1 MATTLDKSIQ
11 AEAYKLV
18 FWQLIVM
25 MGLALVLLILQGIQ
39 SGFSAL
45 LGGLAYCVPNFVFVW
60 RVFRTASAKAAKQ
73 FVMAFF
79 AGETIKLFC
88 SAILFLLIVK
98 YLPVTLLSLLIGYIG
113 AIVAFWIVSAF
124 FISWQPGVAP

>member
-1 MATTLDKSIQ
+1 MATELDKSIQ
-11 AEAYKLV
+11 TEAYKLV
-18 FWQLIVM
+18 FWQLIVT

-45 LGGLAYCVPNFVFVW
+45 LGGLAYCVPNIVFVW
-60 RVFRTASAKAAKQ
+60 RVFKTASVRAAKQ
-73 FVMAFF
+73 FMLAFF
-79 AGETIKLFC
+79 AGEMLKLFC

-98 YLPVTLLSLLIGYIG
+98 YLPVTLISLLIGYIG

-124 FISWQPGVAP
+124 FVMRQQGVAS